1 MAVRKLKD
9 RILEVGAI
17 DWDRELF
24 DELVHLPDGTSYNAY
39 LITGSEKTALIDTVD
54 PEKEHVLMRN
64 IQTAGPDRIDYVIA
78 NHAEQDHSGSIP
90 AVLTRFP
97 EAKVVTNAKCK
108 AMLMDHLHIPED
120 RFITIGGGDTL
131 SLGDKTLEFIMTP
144 WVHWPETMTTYLRED
159 RILFPCDFFG
169 SHRAASNL
177 FVTNES
183 KVYYGAKR
191 YYAEI
196 MMPFRT
202 IIQKHLKTL
211 ESYEIDM
218 IAPSHG
224 PVYDR
229 PELILDAYRDWVSDD
244 VSNKVLVP
252 FVSMHGSTRMMAEH
266 LVSALIDRGMKV
278 KVFNLTTADMGE
290 YAMELVDAA
299 TVVFGTPFVLVGAHP
314 AIVYAA
320 YFTGALRAKVKHVG
334 IMASFGWGGKV
345 VDQLN
350 SLIEPVKAERFEP
363 VLSKG
368 LPTESDY
375 EKLNQLADLIAER
388 HRALGLLN

>member
-9 RILEVGAI
+9 RIFEVGAI

-39 LITGSEKTALIDTVD
+39 LVQGSEKTALIDTVD
-54 PEKEHVLMRN
+54 PDKEQVL
-64 IQTAGPDRIDYVIA
+64 IQNLKTLHPERIDYLIS
-78 NHAEQDHSGSIP
+78 NHAEQDHSGCIP
-90 AVLTRFP
+90 KILELHP
-97 EAKVVTNAKCK
+97 ETMVVTNAKCK
-108 AMLMDHLHIPED
+108 AMLIDHLRVPED
-120 RFITIGGGDTL
+120 RFIVIKDRETL

-159 RILFPCDFFG
+159 KILFPCDFFG
-169 SHRAASNL
+169 AHRAASNL
-177 FVTNES
+177 FVTKES

-202 IIQKHLKTL
+202 IIKKHLKVL
-211 ESYEIDM
+211 EGYDIEM

-229 PELILDAYRDWVSDD
+229 PAFIMDAYRDWVSDE
-244 VSNKVLVP
+244 VKNKVLIP
-252 FVSMHGSTRMMAEH
+252 FVSMHGSTRKMVDH
-266 LVSALIDRGMKV
+266 LTGALIDRGIKV
-278 KVFNLTTADMGE
+278 KLFNLVKADMGE
-290 YAMELVDAA
+290 YAMDIVDAA
-299 TVVFGTPFVLVGAHP
+299 TVIFATPFVLVGAHP
-314 AIVYAA
+314 SLVYAA

-334 IMASFGWGGKV
+334 IMASYGWGGKV
-345 VDQLN
+345 VEQVK
-350 SLIEPVKAERFEP
+350 SLIEPVKAEHLEP

-368 LPTESDY
+368 LPGEEDFR
-375 EKLNQLADLIAER
+375 KVDALADTILER
-388 HRALGLLN
+388 HQALNIL